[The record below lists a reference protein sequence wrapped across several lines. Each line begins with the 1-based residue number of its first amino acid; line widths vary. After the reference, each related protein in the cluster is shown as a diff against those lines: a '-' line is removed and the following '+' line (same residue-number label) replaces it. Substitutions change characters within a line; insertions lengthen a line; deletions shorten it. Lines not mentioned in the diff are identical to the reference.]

1 MQRWFARTKTGG
13 GESMRVSRGRA
24 SANRWWSIMQPP
36 PPFFGAQTMITKGLK
51 LFGGVG
57 AVGFGMWA
65 MADSLVSSDGTPAV
79 VTGQTAIIRAVQDG
93 YTSLDTFHRG
103 SAVHKGEAIGTLRL
117 SPLGDNNS
125 NQSMTLV
132 QTRSRVDAIEAEVA
146 ALQAQIR
153 DLQERTERNRTARID
168 ELNSK
173 LAQANTNLEAA
184 RAKEAAANAILDRQ
198 QKVFSI
204 GYTVKSTV
212 EAAKSTAEA
221 AKLDRSAAEKQIATL
236 QLELQAARDGT
247 FLQDAY
253 NDAAYSQQ
261 RADQLRL
268 RVADLQAE
276 AQQQNHLLKLLEGD
290 TEQMNASDRSAAP
303 KLSVPILSPASGIVW
318 SVTNSGQYVRA
329 GDEIARVIDCS
340 QLSANATV
348 SPREYADIKDG
359 DRAFFRQQDQSQ
371 PWKGTVAWAGV
382 PESDAAAIPAML
394 APSSNNSQYR
404 IIVDLDDEANAK
416 NCPAGKFGRVI
427 FESTRAI
434 SGWRIPALDRL
445 TAMIETLHP

>member
-1 MQRWFARTKTGG
+1 
-13 GESMRVSRGRA
+13 
-24 SANRWWSIMQPP
+24 
-36 PPFFGAQTMITKGLK
+36 MITRGLK
-51 LFGGVG
+51 LFAGVG

-65 MADSLVSSDGTPAV
+65 MAGSFASSDGAPAV
-79 VTGQTAIIRAVQDG
+79 VSGQTAIIRAVQDG
-93 YTSLDTFHRG
+93 YTSLDTLRRG
-103 SAVHKGEAIGTLRL
+103 SAVHRGEAIGTLQL
-117 SPLGDNNS
+117 SPTGDNNS
-125 NQSMTLV
+125 NKYMTLV
-132 QTRSRVDAIEAEVA
+132 QTRGRVDAVEAEIA
-146 ALQAQIR
+146 TLQAQIR
-153 DLQERTERNRTARID
+153 DLQIRTDKNRVARID

-173 LAQANTNLEAA
+173 VAEANASLGAAQ
-184 RAKEAAANAILDRQ
+184 AKEAAATAVLERQ
-198 QKVFSI
+198 QKLYSI
-204 GYTVKSTV
+204 GWTVKASV

-221 AKLDRSAAEKQIATL
+221 AKLDRTAGEKQIATL
-236 QLELQAARDGT
+236 QVQLLAARDGT

-261 RADQLRL
+261 RADQVRL

-276 AQQQNHLLKLLEGD
+276 SQQQNHLLKLLEGD
-290 TEQMNASDRSAAP
+290 ARQTNASDRSSSSN
-303 KLSVPILSPASGIVW
+303 LSVPILSPASGFVW

-348 SPREYADIKDG
+348 SAREYAAIKDG
-359 DRAFFRQQDQSQ
+359 DRALFRQQDQEQ

-382 PESDAAAIPAML
+382 PESNDSATSIPAML
-394 APSSNNSQYR
+394 APGPNNSQYR
-404 IIVDLDDEANAK
+404 IIVALDDVSNAT

-445 TAMIETLHP
+445 TATIETLLPR

>member
-1 MQRWFARTKTGG
+1 
-13 GESMRVSRGRA
+13 
-24 SANRWWSIMQPP
+24 
-36 PPFFGAQTMITKGLK
+36 MITKGLK

-65 MADSLVSSDGTPAV
+65 MADSFVSSDGAPAV

-93 YTSLDTFHRG
+93 YTSLDTLRRG
-103 SAVHKGEAIGTLRL
+103 SAVHKGDAIGTLVL
-117 SPLGDNNS
+117 SPMGENNS
-125 NQSMTLV
+125 NISMTLV
-132 QTRSRVDAIEAEVA
+132 QTKGRVDAIEAEVA

-153 DLQERTERNRTARID
+153 DLQERTEKNRAARID
-168 ELNSK
+168 DLNSK
-173 LAQANTNLEAA
+173 LAQAHTSLEAA
-184 RAKEAAANAILDRQ
+184 RAKEAAANAILERQ

-236 QLELQAARDGT
+236 QVELSAARDGT

-290 TEQMNASDRSAAP
+290 VRQLNASGRDVASNV
-303 KLSVPILSPASGIVW
+303 SVPILSPASGIVW

-340 QLSANATV
+340 ELSANATV
-348 SPREYADIKDG
+348 SAREYAAIKDG
-359 DRAFFRQQDQSQ
+359 DRAVFKQQDQGQ

-382 PESDAAAIPAML
+382 PASSESAASIPATV
-394 APSSNNSQYR
+394 APGLNNLQYSV
-404 IIVDLDDEANAK
+404 IVSLDEVLNAT
-416 NCPAGKFGRVI
+416 NCPAGKFGRVV
-427 FESTRAI
+427 FENTRSMGA
-434 SGWRIPALDRL
+434 WRVPTLDRL
-445 TAMIETLHP
+445 TAMMLDTLHLR